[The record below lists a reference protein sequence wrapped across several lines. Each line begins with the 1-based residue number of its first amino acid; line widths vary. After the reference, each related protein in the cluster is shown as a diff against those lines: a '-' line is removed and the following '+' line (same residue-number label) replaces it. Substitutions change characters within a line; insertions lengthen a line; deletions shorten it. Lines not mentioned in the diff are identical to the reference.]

1 VRSALASLF
10 AFSSASSCA
19 IRAFISASS
28 LMIASLSGGAVTEE
42 GEFGAAFALCG
53 VAALAEFEFAL

>member
-1 VRSALASLF
+1 
-10 AFSSASSCA
+10 
-19 IRAFISASS
+19 
-28 LMIASLSGGAVTEE
+28 MIASLSGGAVTEE